1 MGETKIKLR
10 FFTIP
15 QWEQEA
21 QWLRSMHK
29 KGWKLQRITLPCWY
43 RFERCTPEDVIYQ
56 LDFNPEG
63 IEHKEEYVQ
72 MFHDC
77 GWEYIQDM
85 AGYSYFRKPVSE
97 MRDADEEIFCDEDS
111 RLDMMKRVW
120 KGKILPL
127 LAIFF
132 CLLAMLVVQRQNTV
146 AFVMLLGLLAFYA
159 IVLLQCGVAYWR
171 MYNRMKK

>member
-1 MGETKIKLR
+1 MAETKIKLR

-29 KGWKLQRITLPCWY
+29 KGWKLRRITLPCWY

-63 IEHKEEYVQ
+63 IEQKEEYVQ
-72 MFHDC
+72 MFQDC

-85 AGYSYFRKPVSE
+85 AGYSYFRKAVSE
-97 MRDADEEIFCDEDS
+97 MSDADEEIFCDEDS

-132 CLLAMLVVQRQNTV
+132 CLLAMLVVQKQNTV
-146 AFVMLLGLLAFYA
+146 AFVMLLGLLVFYA
-159 IVLLQCGVAYWR
+159 IVLLQCGVTYWR

>member
-1 MGETKIKLR
+1 MAETKIKLR

-15 QWEQEA
+15 QWEKEA
-21 QWLRSMHK
+21 DWLRSMHQQ
-29 KGWKLQRITLPCWY
+29 GWKLQRITPPCWY

-56 LDFNPEG
+56 LDFNLEG
-63 IEHKEEYVQ
+63 IEQKEEYVQ
-72 MFHDC
+72 MFQDC
-77 GWEYIQDM
+77 GWEYIQYM
-85 AGYSYFRKPVSE
+85 VGYSYFRKAVSE
-97 MRDADEEIFCDEDS
+97 MSDADEEIFCDEDS

-132 CLLAMLVVQRQNTV
+132 CLLAMLVVQKQNTV
-146 AFVMLLGLLAFYA
+146 AFVMLQGLLAFYA
-159 IVLLQCGVAYWR
+159 IVLLQCGVTYWH

>member
-1 MGETKIKLR
+1 MAETKIKLR

-63 IEHKEEYVQ
+63 IEQKEEYVQ
-72 MFHDC
+72 MFQDC

-85 AGYSYFRKPVSE
+85 AGYSYFHKPVSE
-97 MRDADEEIFCDEDS
+97 MSDADEEIFCDEDS

-127 LAIFF
+127 LTIFF
-132 CLLAMLVVQRQNTV
+132 CLLATLVVQRQNTV

-159 IVLLQCGVAYWR
+159 IVLLQCGVTYWR

>member
-1 MGETKIKLR
+1 MAETMRKLR

-63 IEHKEEYVQ
+63 IEQKEEYVQ
-72 MFHDC
+72 MFQDC

-85 AGYSYFRKPVSE
+85 AGYSYFRKAVSE
-97 MRDADEEIFCDEDS
+97 MSDADEEIFCDEDS

-127 LAIFF
+127 LTIFF
-132 CLLAMLVVQRQNTV
+132 CLLATLVVQRQNV
-146 AFVMLLGLLAFYA
+146 VSFVMLLGLLAFYA
-159 IVLLQCGVAYWR
+159 IVLLQCGVTYWR

>member
-1 MGETKIKLR
+1 MAETMRKLR

-15 QWEQEA
+15 QWEKEA
-21 QWLRSMHK
+21 NWLRRMHRQ
-29 KGWKLQRITLPCWY
+29 GWKLTGIFGSCVY
-43 RFERCTPEDVIYQ
+43 KFERCTPEDVVYQ
-56 LDFNPEG
+56 LDFNPDG
-63 IEHKEEYVQ
+63 VEHKEEYVQ

-77 GWEYIQDM
+77 GWKYIQDM
-85 AGYSYFRKPVSE
+85 AGYSYFRKPISE
-97 MRDADEEIFCDEDS
+97 MSDADEEIFCDEDS

-132 CLLAMLVVQRQNTV
+132 CLLATLVVQRQNIV
-146 AFVMLLGLLAFYA
+146 SFVMLLGLLAFYA
-159 IVLLQCGVAYWR
+159 IVLLQCGVTYWR

>member
-1 MGETKIKLR
+1 MAETKIKLR

-63 IEHKEEYVQ
+63 IEQKEEYVQ
-72 MFHDC
+72 MFQDC

-97 MRDADEEIFCDEDS
+97 MSVADEEIFCDEDS

-127 LAIFF
+127 LTIFF
-132 CLLAMLVVQRQNTV
+132 CLLATLVVQRQNTV

-159 IVLLQCGVAYWR
+159 IVLLQCGVTYWR

>member
-1 MGETKIKLR
+1 MAETKIKLR

-63 IEHKEEYVQ
+63 IEQKEEYVQ
-72 MFHDC
+72 MFQDC

-85 AGYSYFRKPVSE
+85 AGYSYFRKPISE
-97 MRDADEEIFCDEDS
+97 MSDADEEIFCDEDS

-127 LAIFF
+127 LTIFF
-132 CLLAMLVVQRQNTV
+132 CLLATLVVQRQNTV

-159 IVLLQCGVAYWR
+159 IVLLQCSVTYWR

>member
-1 MGETKIKLR
+1 MAETKIKLR

-63 IEHKEEYVQ
+63 IEQKEEYVQ
-72 MFHDC
+72 MFQDC

-97 MRDADEEIFCDEDS
+97 MSDAAEEIFCDEDS

-127 LAIFF
+127 LTIFF
-132 CLLAMLVVQRQNTV
+132 CLLATLVVQRQNTV

-159 IVLLQCGVAYWR
+159 IVLLQCGVTYWR

>member
-1 MGETKIKLR
+1 MAETKIKLR

-15 QWEQEA
+15 QWEKEA
-21 QWLRSMHK
+21 DWLRSMHQQ
-29 KGWKLQRITLPCWY
+29 GWKLQRITPPCWY

-63 IEHKEEYVQ
+63 IEQKEEYVQ
-72 MFHDC
+72 MFQDC

-85 AGYSYFRKPVSE
+85 VGYSYFRKAVSE
-97 MRDADEEIFCDEDS
+97 MSDADEEIFCDEDS

-132 CLLAMLVVQRQNTV
+132 CLLAMLVVQKQNTV

-159 IVLLQCGVAYWR
+159 IVLLQCGVTYWH

>member
-1 MGETKIKLR
+1 MAETKIKLR

-63 IEHKEEYVQ
+63 IEQKEEYVQ
-72 MFHDC
+72 MFQDC

-85 AGYSYFRKPVSE
+85 AGYSYFRKAVSE
-97 MRDADEEIFCDEDS
+97 MSDADEEIFCDEDS

-127 LAIFF
+127 LAIFC
-132 CLLAMLVVQRQNTV
+132 CLLAMLVVQKQNTV
-146 AFVMLLGLLAFYA
+146 AFVMLLGVLAFYA
-159 IVLLQCGVAYWR
+159 IVLLQCGVTYWR

>member
-1 MGETKIKLR
+1 MEETKIILR
-10 FFTIP
+10 FFTLP

-63 IEHKEEYVQ
+63 IEQKEEYVQ
-72 MFHDC
+72 MFQDC

-85 AGYSYFRKPVSE
+85 AGYSYFRKAVSE
-97 MRDADEEIFCDEDS
+97 MSDADEEIFCDEDS

-132 CLLAMLVVQRQNTV
+132 CLLAMLVVQKQNTV

-159 IVLLQCGVAYWR
+159 IVLLQCGVTYWR